1 MKKFT
6 TNFLLMFVAV
16 LLFSVLA
23 PIGVLYG
30 LGASF
35 FQVKIREGFK
45 KISGYFMSIAVSI
58 DQSGNVF
65 CKELFNDAL
74 IGLKGHSFGNEDE
87 TISSVLGKNKIS
99 NTLTWVGKS
108 LDWLLNLFEK
118 NHSVI
123 SIEHDEK

>member
-1 MKKFT
+1 MRKFI
-6 TNFLLMFVAV
+6 TNFLLMSVAV

-35 FQVKIREGFK
+35 FQVKITEGFK
-45 KISGYFMSIAVSI
+45 KISGYFISIAVSV

-65 CKELFNDAL
+65 CKELFNDVL
-74 IGLKGHSFGNEDE
+74 IRPKGHSFGNEDE

-99 NTLTWVGKS
+99 NTLTWVGRY
-108 LDWLLNLFEK
+108 LDRLLNLFEK

-123 SIEHDEK
+123 SIEKDEK